1 MRELVINS
9 FPEYENLYNSLPR
22 DVQRWDIIRY
32 MILYKYGGIYTDLD
46 TEYFKPINQLVNDIS
61 LGFGEEHPIEKLM
74 PIRIGNA
81 FLVSKKEN
89 KVWIYIIENIK
100 KNLDVSKSSIK
111 SVMDST
117 VPNMIN
123 NILPYIKKNF
133 CAKSISYKLVTPVS
147 KYDVNDFIYH
157 NSIKKF

>member
-61 LGFGEEHPIEKLM
+61 LGF
-74 PIRIGNA
+74 
-81 FLVSKKEN
+81 
-89 KVWIYIIENIK
+89 
-100 KNLDVSKSSIK
+100 
-111 SVMDST
+111 
-117 VPNMIN
+117 
-123 NILPYIKKNF
+123 
-133 CAKSISYKLVTPVS
+133 
-147 KYDVNDFIYH
+147 
-157 NSIKKF
+157 

>member
-32 MILYKYGGIYTDLD
+32 MILYTYGGIYTDLD

-89 KVWIYIIENIK
+89 KGWIYIIENIK
-100 KNLDVSKSSIK
+100 KNLDVSKSFVISVLINPGAIAFTLMPLEPNSFARVFVKPIK
-111 SVMDST
+111 
-117 VPNMIN
+117 PA
-123 NILPYIKKNF
+123 F
-133 CAKSISYKLVTPVS
+133 AAE
-147 KYDVNDFIYH
+147 
-157 NSIKKF
+157 